1 MTDLASTIIPK
12 SDQMNADDLISGP
25 RTIKITKVS
34 ADTGS
39 AEQPILI
46 FFEGDSGK
54 PYKPCKSMRRV
65 MVTIWGS
72 DGAKYPGR
80 AMTLYRDP
88 SVKWGG
94 LEVGGIRISHM
105 SDMDA
110 PVTMALTATKQSRK
124 PFRVLPLAAET
135 KTDEKK
141 KTSPIDDYAIE
152 LGDKLKTANFTQLSE
167 WWSETESRRVELNI
181 PTDRL
186 TKMDSAVADAL
197 KKLSAS

>member
-39 AEQPILI
+39 TEQPILI

-88 SVKWGG
+88 FVKWGG

-124 PFRVLPLAAET
+124 PFRVLPLET
-135 KTDEKK
+135 KSVDPADAYSVE
-141 KTSPIDDYAIE
+141 IRRAIKEMNKQE
-152 LGDKLKTANFTQLSE
+152 LGD
-167 WWSETESRRVELNI
+167 WWSETAEKRNALGV
-181 PTDRL
+181 TADRL
-186 TKMDSAVADAL
+186 AGWDAAVAKAL
-197 KKLSAS
+197 EGN

>member
-1 MTDLASTIIPK
+1 MTDLTRTIIPK
-12 SDQMNADDLISGP
+12 SDQMNSDDLISGP

-46 FFEGDSGK
+46 SYEGDDGK

-65 MVTIWGS
+65 MVAIWGP
-72 DGAKYPGR
+72 DGSSYPGR
-80 AMTLYRDP
+80 SMTLYRDP

-124 PFRVLPLAAET
+124 PFTVRPLVVETRQPDPVTEYGKTLAANLKSMT
-135 KTDEKK
+135 FT
-141 KTSPIDDYAIE
+141 E
-152 LGDKLKTANFTQLSE
+152 LGE
-167 WWSETESRRVELNI
+167 WWNATAETRVDF
-181 PTDRL
+181 PADRL
-186 TKMDSAVADAL
+186 AKMDAAVAKAL
-197 KKLSAS
+197 EGN

>member
-1 MTDLASTIIPK
+1 MTDLSSSIIPK
-12 SDQMNADDLISGP
+12 SDQMNADDLIAGP
-25 RTIKITKVS
+25 ITIRISKVS

-39 AEQPILI
+39 AEQPILVHY
-46 FFEGDSGK
+46 EGDNGK

-65 MVTIWGS
+65 MVAIWGA
-72 DGAKYPGR
+72 DGAQFTGR

-124 PFRVLPLAAET
+124 PYTVKPLVADLVAVYGRELKAAIDGGT
-135 KTDEKK
+135 GAKFWTD
-141 KTSPIDDYAIE
+141 
-152 LGDKLKTANFTQLSE
+152 TAD
-167 WWSETESRRVELNI
+167 RRAALNI
-181 PTDRL
+181 PADRL
-186 TKMDSAVADAL
+186 AKMEAAANP
-197 KKLSAS
+197 KKPDEA

>member
-1 MTDLASTIIPK
+1 MTDLSSSIIPK
-12 SDQMNADDLISGP
+12 SDQMNADDLIAGP
-25 RTIKITKVS
+25 ITIRISKVS

-39 AEQPILI
+39 AEQPILVHY
-46 FFEGDSGK
+46 EGDNGK

-65 MVTIWGS
+65 MVAIWGA
-72 DGAKYPGR
+72 DGAQFTGR

-124 PFRVLPLAAET
+124 PYTVKPLVIEAKTELTDIDRYAKEFALNLKAGGEAIKIWWDETSARRAA
-135 KTDEKK
+135 
-141 KTSPIDDYAIE
+141 
-152 LGDKLKTANFTQLSE
+152 
-167 WWSETESRRVELNI
+167 LNI
-181 PTDRL
+181 PAERL
-186 TKMDSAVADAL
+186 GKMTAAIQAATKE
-197 KKLSAS
+197 KPE

>member
-1 MTDLASTIIPK
+1 MTDLTNTIIPK
-12 SDQMNADDLISGP
+12 SDQMNADDLIAGP

-46 FFEGDSGK
+46 SFEGDGGK

-65 MVTIWGS
+65 MVAIWGA
-72 DGAKYPGR
+72 DGSSYPGR

-88 SVKWGG
+88 SVRWGG

-124 PFRVLPLAAET
+124 PFTVRPLE
-135 KTDEKK
+135 KTV
-141 KTSPIDDYAIE
+141 TNPIDEYAKE
-152 LGDKLKTANFTQLSE
+152 LGRNLKSMTFTELGE
-167 WWSETESRRVELNI
+167 WWNATADQRKDF
-181 PTDRL
+181 PADRL
-186 TKMDSAVADAL
+186 AKMDAAVAKAMEGN
-197 KKLSAS
+197 

>member
-1 MTDLASTIIPK
+1 MTDLSGTIVPK

-25 RTIKITKVS
+25 RTIKITKVT

-46 FFEGDSGK
+46 HYDGDGGK

-65 MVTIWGS
+65 MVSIWGS
-72 DGAKYPGR
+72 DGALFAGR
-80 AMTLYRDP
+80 SMTLYRDP

-94 LEVGGIRISHM
+94 MEVGGIRISHM

-124 PFRVLPLAAET
+124 PYRVEPLVVKELTPIDIYAKEFAAALKSDDIAKWWADTVARRDALAIPADRLAKMQAAVDT
-135 KTDEKK
+135 KT
-141 KTSPIDDYAIE
+141 KT
-152 LGDKLKTANFTQLSE
+152 KT
-167 WWSETESRRVELNI
+167 ETTE
-181 PTDRL
+181 
-186 TKMDSAVADAL
+186 
-197 KKLSAS
+197 

>member
-1 MTDLASTIIPK
+1 MTDLTNTIIPK
-12 SDQMNADDLISGP
+12 SDQMNSDDLISGP

-46 FFEGDSGK
+46 HYDGDGGK

-65 MVTIWGS
+65 MVAIWGP
-72 DGAKYPGR
+72 DGSSYPGR

-124 PFRVLPLAAET
+124 PFTVRPLEKTTVNPIDEYAKELGRNLKSMDT
-135 KTDEKK
+135 KTL
-141 KTSPIDDYAIE
+141 A
-152 LGDKLKTANFTQLSE
+152 E
-167 WWSETESRRVELNI
+167 WWSDTADQRKDF
-181 PTDRL
+181 PADRL
-186 TKMDSAVADAL
+186 ARMDDAVAKAL
-197 KKLSAS
+197 EGN